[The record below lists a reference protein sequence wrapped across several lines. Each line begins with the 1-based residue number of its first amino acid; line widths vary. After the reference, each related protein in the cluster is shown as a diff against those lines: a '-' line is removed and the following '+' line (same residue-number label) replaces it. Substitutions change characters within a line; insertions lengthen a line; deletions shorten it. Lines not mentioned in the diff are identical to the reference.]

1 MKVRRTVSLLVLVGI
16 LLLPVM
22 AFAQSPSPTPAPSPV
37 RSLSDNIAALS
48 QRAGSLLPYIENEIV
63 SKLIGWFE
71 LLAWIIGNCLAGF
84 AMLRIMRE
92 DNGEGSNLYW
102 WFGRLAL
109 FFMLSGTSFA
119 IINGM
124 SAIGYE
130 IANGNESGQRSVL
143 QQLYL
148 AQRDSFNDSYAK
160 FQQNM
165 FTVKVDGRE
174 TAVNPVP
181 LGSESVLGIIVDS
194 ESTIQNFDQKADVS
208 QWNLST
214 MMTWL
219 NFERGLIE
227 FGDLILVILAAA
239 IALAMKLAMPFM
251 LAGIVDKQIASKTTY
266 PFFYGVVA
274 LTLVWPSVSKI
285 IRIVAYMWGNVAMA
299 VGDSSPLYI
308 WNYDTMRAI
317 TDPLAQPQYTIA
329 LAAFGMGLGALCL
342 YGTPFIS
349 LYFLSGRIYESV
361 ATVTSSWMGAMIGA
375 GIEKYSA
382 EAAASINRQAENTQ
396 YNAGYQADVT
406 RSGGQMEAGNMRAQG
421 QRSAQLASIQAALTG
436 QVAATQ
442 GAATTQRMIISA
454 AAGFQKSAT
463 GSEVARS
470 IRDTNIGASREVGS
484 IIAGA
489 KRDLYMNAGNTSA
502 AKIDQ
507 GVSLVNAM
515 IPPEVPVA
523 RGLVEIPKY
532 DAITKRNRT
541 ANEATEGFSRDM
553 VQNQELV
560 AGRIAGSAERYQ
572 TEMNLAIDR
581 QAGAQIAGVNAGAG
595 QAIGGYQRGAA
606 QARGGVEQNY
616 QLEVGA
622 NKQIYTT
629 QVDAAGQIRSAGF
642 EAAKL
647 RQAATVIAAV
657 GREISREVGQGM
669 RIRF

>member
-1 MKVRRTVSLLVLVGI
+1 MKMKRYFLLAI
-16 LLLPVM
+16 LFGLFLLPT
-22 AFAQSPSPTPAPSPV
+22 AALAQAPSPTPAPSQV
-37 RSLSDNIAALS
+37 RSLSDNIARLS
-48 QRAGSLLPYIENEIV
+48 QRAGSLLPYFENEIV

-71 LLAWIIGNCLAGF
+71 LLAWVIGNCLAGF
-84 AMLRIMRE
+84 AMLRIVRE
-92 DNGEGSNLYW
+92 DNGDGGNLYW

-109 FFMLSGTSFA
+109 FFMLSGTSLA

-124 SAIGYE
+124 SGIGYE
-130 IANGNESGQRSVL
+130 IANGNETGQQSVL
-143 QQLYL
+143 QRLYL

-174 TAVNPVP
+174 TAIEPVP

-194 ESTIQNFDQKADVS
+194 ESNIQNFDQKADVS
-208 QWNLST
+208 QWNIAT

-219 NFERGLIE
+219 NFERALLE
-227 FGDLILVILAAA
+227 FGDLILVILGAA
-239 IALAMKLAMPFM
+239 LTLGMKLAMPFM

-266 PFFYGVVA
+266 PFFYGLVA

-308 WNYDTMRAI
+308 WNYQTMRSI

-329 LAAFGMGLGALCL
+329 LAAFAMGLGALCL

-361 ATVTSSWMGAMIGA
+361 ATVVSSWMGAMVGT

-382 EAAASINRQAENTQ
+382 EAAASINRQAETTQ
-396 YNAGYQADVT
+396 YGAGYQADVT
-406 RSGGQMEAGNMRAQG
+406 RSGGQQEAGNLRAQG
-421 QRSAQLASIQAALTG
+421 QRTAQLASIQAALTS
-436 QVAATQ
+436 QVAATT
-442 GAATTQRMIISA
+442 GAATTQRMIIQA

-463 GSEVARS
+463 GSEVAKS
-470 IRDTNIGASREVGS
+470 IRETNIGASFGVGNT
-484 IIAGA
+484 IAGA
-489 KRDLYMNAGNTSA
+489 KRDLYTNAGNTSA

-515 IPPEVPVA
+515 IPPEVPIA

-541 ANEATEGFSRDM
+541 GNEATTQFSAEM
-553 VQNQELV
+553 VQNQETTANRVVYSSKQYL
-560 AGRIAGSAERYQ
+560 G
-572 TEMNLAIDR
+572 EMNQAIDR
-581 QAGAQIAGVNAGAG
+581 QAGGQIAGVNAGAG
-595 QAIGGYQRGAA
+595 QAIGGYQRGAS
-606 QARGGVEQNY
+606 QARGGVESNY
-616 QLEVGA
+616 GKELDA
-622 NKQIYTT
+622 NKAVFVS
-629 QVDAAGQIRSAGF
+629 QVDAAGQIRNAGF

-647 RQAATVIAAV
+647 RQAAAVIAAV

>member
-1 MKVRRTVSLLVLVGI
+1 MKLRRFISTVFLLGI
-16 LLLPVM
+16 LLVPVL
-22 AFAQSPSPTPAPSPV
+22 AQAQAPSPTPAPSPV
-37 RSLSDNIAALS
+37 RSFSDNIAALS
-48 QRAGSLLPYIENEIV
+48 QRAGALLPYINDEIV

-71 LLAWIIGNCLAGF
+71 LLAWVIGNCLAGF
-84 AMLRIMRE
+84 AMLRIARE
-92 DNGEGSNLYW
+92 DNGEGSNLLW

-109 FFMLSGTSFA
+109 FFMLSGTSLA

-130 IANGNESGQRSVL
+130 IANGNESGQRSIL
-143 QQLYL
+143 QNLYL

-174 TAVNPVP
+174 TSVNAVP
-181 LGSESVLGIIVDS
+181 LGTESVLGIIVDTD
-194 ESTIQNFDQKADVS
+194 STIQKFDQKADVS
-208 QWNLST
+208 QWSIST

-219 NFERGLIE
+219 TFERALIE
-227 FGDLILVILAAA
+227 FGDLILVILGAA
-239 IALAMKLAMPFM
+239 LTLGLKLAMPFM
-251 LAGIVDKQIASKTTY
+251 LACIVDKNIANKTTY
-266 PFFYGVVA
+266 PFFYGVIA
-274 LTLVWPSVSKI
+274 LTLLWPSVSKV

-308 WNYDTMRAI
+308 WDYQTMRAI
-317 TDPLAQPQYTIA
+317 TNPLAQPQYTVA
-329 LAAFGMGLGALCL
+329 LAVFAMGLGALCL

-349 LYFLSGRIYESV
+349 LYLLSGRVYESV
-361 ATVTSSWMGAMIGA
+361 ATVVSSWMGAMVGT

-382 EAAASINRQAENTQ
+382 EAAASINRQAETTQ

-406 RSGGQMEAGNMRAQG
+406 RSGGQQEAGNLRAQG
-421 QRSAQLASIQAALTG
+421 QRSAQLASIQAGLTG
-436 QVAATQ
+436 QIAATA
-442 GAATTQRMIISA
+442 GAATTQRMIIQA

-470 IRDTNIGASREVGS
+470 IRETNIGASREVS
-484 IIAGA
+484 NIVSGA

-502 AKIDQ
+502 AKTDQ
-507 GVSLVNAM
+507 GVSLVNSM

-541 ANEATEGFSRDM
+541 ANNATEQFSQDM
-553 VQNQELV
+553 VQNQETTANRV
-560 AGRIAGSAERYQ
+560 VYSSQQYQ
-572 TEMNLAIDR
+572 KEMNVAIDK
-581 QAGAQIAGVNAGAG
+581 QAGQQIAGVNAGAG
-595 QAIGGYQRGAA
+595 EAIGGYRRGAA

-616 QLEVGA
+616 GKELDA
-622 NKQIYTT
+622 NRTVYIS
-629 QVDAAGQIRSAGF
+629 QVDAAGQIRNAGL
-642 EAAKL
+642 EAATL
-647 RQAATVIAAV
+647 RQAAAVIAQV

>member
-1 MKVRRTVSLLVLVGI
+1 MKIKRFISVGI
-16 LLLPVM
+16 LLGLLFPII
-22 AFAQSPSPTPAPSPV
+22 AQAQAPSPTPAPSPV

-48 QRAGSLLPYIENEIV
+48 QRAGALLPYINDEIV

-71 LLAWIIGNCLAGF
+71 LLAWVIGNCLAGF
-84 AMLRIMRE
+84 AMLRIARE
-92 DNGEGSNLYW
+92 DNGEGSNLLW
-102 WFGRLAL
+102 WFGRLAM
-109 FFMLSGTSFA
+109 FFMLSGTSLA

-130 IANGNESGQRSVL
+130 IANGNESGQRSIL
-143 QQLYL
+143 QNLYL

-174 TAVNPVP
+174 TSVNAVP
-181 LGSESVLGIIVDS
+181 LGTESVLGIIVDTD
-194 ESTIQNFDQKADVS
+194 STIQNFDQKADVS
-208 QWNLST
+208 QWSIST

-219 NFERGLIE
+219 NFERALID
-227 FGDLILVILAAA
+227 FGDLILVILGAALTL
-239 IALAMKLAMPFM
+239 ALKLAMPFM
-251 LAGIVDKQIASKTTY
+251 LACIVDKNIANKTTY
-266 PFFYGVVA
+266 PFFYGVIA
-274 LTLVWPSVSKI
+274 LTLLWPSVSKV

-308 WNYDTMRAI
+308 WDYQTMRAI
-317 TDPLAQPQYTIA
+317 TNPLAQPQYTVA
-329 LAAFGMGLGALCL
+329 LAVFAMGLGALSL

-349 LYFLSGRIYESV
+349 LYLLSGRVYESV
-361 ATVTSSWMGAMIGA
+361 ATVVSSWMGAMVGT

-382 EAAASINRQAENTQ
+382 EAAASINRQAETTQ

-406 RSGGQMEAGNMRAQG
+406 RSGGQQEAGNLRAQG
-421 QRSAQLASIQAALTG
+421 QRSAQLASIQAGLTG
-436 QVAATQ
+436 QIAATA
-442 GAATTQRMIISA
+442 GAATTQRMIIQA

-470 IRDTNIGASREVGS
+470 IRETNIGASREVS
-484 IIAGA
+484 NIVSGA

-502 AKIDQ
+502 AKTDQ
-507 GVSLVNAM
+507 GVSLVNSM

-541 ANEATEGFSRDM
+541 ANNATEQFSQDM
-553 VQNQELV
+553 VQNQETTANRV
-560 AGRIAGSAERYQ
+560 VYSSQQYQ
-572 TEMNLAIDR
+572 KEMNVAIDK
-581 QAGAQIAGVNAGAG
+581 QAGQQIAGVNAGAG
-595 QAIGGYQRGAA
+595 EAIGGYRRGAA

-616 QLEVGA
+616 SKELDA
-622 NKQIYTT
+622 NRTVFVS

-647 RQAATVIAAV
+647 RQAASVIALV

>member
-1 MKVRRTVSLLVLVGI
+1 MKLRKLISLAILIGVLVL
-16 LLLPVM
+16 PVVVR
-22 AFAQSPSPTPAPSPV
+22 AQGPSPTPAPSPV

-48 QRAGSLLPYIENEIV
+48 QRAGSLLPYINDEIV

-71 LLAWIIGNCLAGF
+71 LLAWVFGNCLAGF
-84 AMLRIMRE
+84 AMLRVMRE
-92 DNGEGSNLYW
+92 NNGEGSDLYW

-109 FFMLSGTSFA
+109 FFMLSGTSLA

-130 IANGNESGQRSVL
+130 IANGNETGQQSVL
-143 QQLYL
+143 QRLYL

-174 TAVNPVP
+174 EAVNPVP
-181 LGSESVLGIIVDS
+181 LGTESVLGILVDTD
-194 ESTIQNFDQKADVS
+194 STIQNFDQKADVS
-208 QWNLST
+208 QWNIAT
-214 MMTWL
+214 MMSWL
-219 NFERGLIE
+219 NFERALIE
-227 FGDLILVILAAA
+227 FGDLILVILGAA
-239 IALAMKLAMPFM
+239 LTLGLKLAMPFM
-251 LAGIVDKQIASKTTY
+251 LACIVDKNIANKTTY
-266 PFFYGVVA
+266 PFFYGVIA
-274 LTLVWPSVSKI
+274 LTLIWPSVSEV

-308 WNYDTMRAI
+308 WDYQTMRAI
-317 TDPLAQPQYTIA
+317 TNPLLQPEYTVA
-329 LAAFGMGLGALCL
+329 LAVFAMGLGALCL

-349 LYFLSGRIYESV
+349 LYLLSGRVYESV
-361 ATVTSSWMGAMIGA
+361 ATVVSSWMGAMVGT

-382 EAAASINRQAENTQ
+382 EAAASVNRQAETTQ

-406 RSGGQMEAGNMRAQG
+406 RSAGQQEGGNLRAQG

-436 QVAATQ
+436 QVAATS
-442 GAATTQRMIISA
+442 GAATTQRMIIQA

-470 IRDTNIGASREVGS
+470 VRETNIGASREVS
-484 IIAGA
+484 NIVSGA

-502 AKIDQ
+502 AKTDQ
-507 GVSLVNAM
+507 GVSLVNSM

-541 ANEATEGFSRDM
+541 ANNATEQFSQDM
-553 VQNQELV
+553 VQNQETTANRV
-560 AGRIAGSAERYQ
+560 VYSSQQYQ
-572 TEMNLAIDR
+572 NEMNVAIDK
-581 QAGAQIAGVNAGAG
+581 QAGQQIAGVNAGAG
-595 QAIGGYQRGAA
+595 EAIAGYRRGAS

-616 QLEVGA
+616 SKELDA
-622 NKQIYTT
+622 NRAVYIS
-629 QVDAAGQIRSAGF
+629 QVDAAGQTRNAGLD
-642 EAAKL
+642 AAKL
-647 RQAATVIAAV
+647 RQTAAVIAQV

>member
-1 MKVRRTVSLLVLVGI
+1 MGTMKLKRIISFAILAVVLSLPI
-16 LLLPVM
+16 
-22 AFAQSPSPTPAPSPV
+22 AAAAQSPSPTPAPSPV

-48 QRAGSLLPYIENEIV
+48 QRAGALLPYITNEIV

-71 LLAWIIGNCLAGF
+71 LLAWVLGNCLAGF

-92 DNGEGSNLYW
+92 DNGEGPNLYW

-109 FFMLSGTSFA
+109 FFMLSGTSLA

-174 TAVNPVP
+174 TAIESVP

-194 ESTIQNFDQKADVS
+194 ESTIQNFEQKADVS
-208 QWNLST
+208 QWNIST

-219 NFERGLIE
+219 NFERALIE
-227 FGDLILVILAAA
+227 FGDLILVILGAA
-239 IALAMKLAMPFM
+239 LTLGLKLAMPFM
-251 LAGIVDKQIASKTTY
+251 LACIVDKQIASKTTY
-266 PFFYGVVA
+266 PFFYGLIA
-274 LTLVWPSVSKI
+274 LTLLWPSVSKI

-299 VGDSSPLYI
+299 VGDSSPLYV

-361 ATVTSSWMGAMIGA
+361 ATVASNWMGAMIGT

-382 EAAASINRQAENTQ
+382 DAGAAVNRQAETTQ

-406 RSGGQMEAGNMRAQG
+406 RSGGQLEAGNMRAQG
-421 QRSAQLASIQAALTG
+421 QRIGQLASIQAALTG
-436 QVAATQ
+436 QVAATT
-442 GAATTQRMIISA
+442 GAATTQRMIIQA
-454 AAGFQKSAT
+454 AAGFQKSQVGADV
-463 GSEVARS
+463 SRS
-470 IRDTNIGASREVGS
+470 IRETNI
-484 IIAGA
+484 
-489 KRDLYMNAGNTSA
+489 
-502 AKIDQ
+502 
-507 GVSLVNAM
+507 
-515 IPPEVPVA
+515 
-523 RGLVEIPKY
+523 
-532 DAITKRNRT
+532 
-541 ANEATEGFSRDM
+541 SRDQQ
-553 VQNQELV
+553 VGTAV
-560 AGRIAGSAERYQ
+560 ASASKEKV
-572 TEMNLAIDR
+572 M
-581 QAGAQIAGVNAGAG
+581 
-595 QAIGGYQRGAA
+595 
-606 QARGGVEQNY
+606 
-616 QLEVGA
+616 
-622 NKQIYTT
+622 
-629 QVDAAGQIRSAGF
+629 
-642 EAAKL
+642 
-647 RQAATVIAAV
+647 
-657 GREISREVGQGM
+657 
-669 RIRF
+669 